1 MAHGP
6 EAHAGEAHA
15 HAEEAFIWKYV
26 FSKNHRIIGIQ
37 YYVTAMVMALV
48 AGLLAMLIRL
58 QLAWPAK
65 DYGFLAKIFP
75 LGYDAGGGFGVM
87 RPEFYALPFTMH
99 GTIMVFFVLSTAPVS
114 GFGNLLIP
122 LQAGARDMAFPFLN
136 GLSFWTFLVG
146 CGGILSPF
154 FLGAGAAARGRAA
167 PPPPAGPEGAGAG

>member
-15 HAEEAFIWKYV
+15 HSEQAFIWKYV

-65 DYGFLAKIFP
+65 DSFGGYGYKLQTSAAVDSGWTDDSNSVVRDGTGTTNTVTETP
-75 LGYDAGGGFGVM
+75 SAPHSDRESPRQSAE
-87 RPEFYALPFTMH
+87 RSNALSRHEVAMQ
-99 GTIMVFFVLSTAPVS
+99 STYS
-114 GFGNLLIP
+114 G
-122 LQAGARDMAFPFLN
+122 
-136 GLSFWTFLVG
+136 
-146 CGGILSPF
+146 
-154 FLGAGAAARGRAA
+154 
-167 PPPPAGPEGAGAG
+167 

>member
-15 HAEEAFIWKYV
+15 HSEQAFIWKYV

-58 QLAWPAK
+58 QLAWAAK

-75 LGYDAGGGFGVM
+75 MCYDAGGGFGGMTPAVYPM
-87 RPEFYALPFTMH
+87 LFTMH
-99 GTIMVFFVLSTAPVS
+99 GTKIAFFALS
-114 GFGNLLIP
+114 
-122 LQAGARDMAFPFLN
+122 
-136 GLSFWTFLVG
+136 
-146 CGGILSPF
+146 
-154 FLGAGAAARGRAA
+154 AAAV
-167 PPPPAGPEGAGAG
+167 

>member
-15 HAEEAFIWKYV
+15 HAEQAFIWKYV

-48 AGLLAMLIRL
+48 AGILAMLIRL

-75 LGYDAGGGFGVM
+75 MGYDAGGGVGVM
-87 RPEFYALPFTMH
+87 RPQFYPVLFTMH
-99 GTIMVFFVLSTAPVS
+99 RTIMVFFVLSTGPGT
-114 GFGNLLIP
+114 GFCDLLI
-122 LQAGARDMAFPFLN
+122 
-136 GLSFWTFLVG
+136 
-146 CGGILSPF
+146 
-154 FLGAGAAARGRAA
+154 
-167 PPPPAGPEGAGAG
+167 